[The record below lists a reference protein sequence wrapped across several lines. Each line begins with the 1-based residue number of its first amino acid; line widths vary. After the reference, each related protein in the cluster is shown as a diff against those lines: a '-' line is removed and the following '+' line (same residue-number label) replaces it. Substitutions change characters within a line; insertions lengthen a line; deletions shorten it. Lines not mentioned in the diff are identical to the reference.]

1 MKKKPNVLSFIAA
14 YMVAFMGIVALCCSN
29 CSCSGKGSFFAT
41 SEEKQSQMEQ
51 VVDSIVNMHVQE
63 IINPVFSSVDEA
75 LVYKSLDADTHKY
88 NEVFSNMDD
97 QTLQKVCEVL
107 LNRHD
112 VCSKKSIVTEFL
124 AHPDVYPFLDSETPP
139 DTLKADKKGGFKLE
153 LSKEG
158 STTVTEAPQSRVEDS
173 KHSKISIKDTVIN
186 GKKATVTT
194 RIDYE

>member
-1 MKKKPNVLSFIAA
+1 MKKKSNVLSFIAV
-14 YMVAFMGIVALCCSN
+14 YMVAFMGVVALCCGC
-29 CSCSGKGSFFAT
+29 CSCSKGSFFAT

-88 NEVFSNMDD
+88 DEVFSNMDD

-124 AHPDVYPFLDSETPP
+124 AHPDVYPFLDNETPP
-139 DTLKADKKGGFKLE
+139 DTLKTDKKGGFKLE

>member
-1 MKKKPNVLSFIAA
+1 MKKKLNVLSFIAA
-14 YMVAFMGIVALCCSN
+14 YVVAFVGVVALCCGC
-29 CSCSGKGSFFAT
+29 CSCSKGSFFAT
-41 SEEKQSQMEQ
+41 PEEKQAQLEQ

-88 NEVFSNMDD
+88 DEVFSNMDD

-112 VCSKKSIVTEFL
+112 ICSKKSIVTEFL
-124 AHPDVYPFLDSETPP
+124 AHPDVYPFLDNETPP
-139 DTLKADKKGGFKLE
+139 DTLKTDKKGGFKLE